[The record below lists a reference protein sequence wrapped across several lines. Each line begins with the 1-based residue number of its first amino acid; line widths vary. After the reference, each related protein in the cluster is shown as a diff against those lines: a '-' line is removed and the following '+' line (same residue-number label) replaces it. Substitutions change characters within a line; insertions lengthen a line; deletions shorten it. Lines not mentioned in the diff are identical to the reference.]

1 MGRVRTIVIEGFAVC
16 AGLLMIYAIV
26 FSLTRGGATDAAQ
39 KVVPQSTSTTTTTSS
54 TSSSTTSTTS
64 TSTATTSTTTVP
76 RFLELRILDTGK
88 CRQTLIGK
96 MNPVLAN
103 LSGQWA
109 VGNWGSTPDEV
120 SGSVAYWVC
129 DGRGMVPFDRVMKRG
144 GLTINPYEAIDGE
157 YRLMAGCGRNRAADD
172 LSDCRNLSAY
182 MDTRYLNLTGL
193 N

>member
-1 MGRVRTIVIEGFAVC
+1 MDRVRTIVIEVFAVC
-16 AGLLMIYAIV
+16 VGLLALYLLV
-26 FSLTRGGATDAAQ
+26 FFLSRGTATDSHPT
-39 KVVPQSTSTTTTTSS
+39 VVPTTSTSTATTSS